1 MAGPTASHPMLLAGG
16 VLLALVAPVRPVRA
30 SDLDDFQ
37 LCRAAYEAQEWP
49 RAVACFEGLVGGELP
64 RLGSTSLTLESRKYL
79 AAAYFFVGRREAAGT
94 QFERLLREDPS
105 YELDASSFPV
115 EVVELFDHVR
125 TEIRAELR
133 LAEERAAEAARRAE
147 AAARVR
153 ALAALVEEE
162 VEVEVENSRWIAAIP
177 FGVGQFERGD
187 PGLGAF
193 FLVSESLFA
202 LTAAL
207 TLGVHE
213 YVLGLV
219 GTGSVA
225 PGRIG
230 EVNDILLAMQAT
242 NWSSVGAFVVL
253 AAAGVLEAQLQFQP
267 TRTVRHRRT
276 LPPELRE
283 DLTLSAGP
291 LGVSARLRF

>member
-16 VLLALVAPVRPVRA
+16 VLLALVAPVRPACA

-37 LCRAAYEAQEWP
+37 LCRTAYEAQEWP

-125 TEIRAELR
+125 AEIRSELR
-133 LAEERAAEAARRAE
+133 LAEERAEEAARRAE
-147 AAARVR
+147 DAARVR
-153 ALAALVEEE
+153 ALAALFEEE
-162 VEVEVENSRWIAAIP
+162 VEVEVENSRWIAALP

-187 PGLGAF
+187 VGLGAF
-193 FLVSESLFA
+193 FLVSEALFA
-202 LTAAL
+202 VTAAV

-219 GTGSVA
+219 ASGAVA

-230 EVNDILLAMQAT
+230 QVNEILLAMEAT

-253 AAAGVLEAQLQFQP
+253 AAAGILEAQLRFLP
-267 TRTVRHRRT
+267 TRTVRHRRA

-283 DLTLSAGP
+283 GLAISAGP
-291 LGVSARLRF
+291 LGVSARLHF